1 MALPVKQSYISP
13 EQYLESQRTAEFPSE
28 YMDGEMI
35 AMSATGK
42 AHGQIASALTAIVH
56 TALQNKPCES
66 SSGIAVEAPASYLIP
81 DLVVYCDGGEF
92 DSDYDYLQNPVIIFE
107 ILSSSTALY
116 DRGRKWM
123 RYQKIDSLMHYVLI
137 AQDEAAI
144 EVFTREAGGGWHYDA
159 VSGLSTVIRL
169 SHLDL
174 EIPLVDL
181 YQRVIFPKVP
191 EEG

>member
-1 MALPVKQSYISP
+1 MALPLKQSYISP

-35 AMSATGK
+35 AMSRTSK
-42 AHGQIASALTAIVH
+42 AHGQIVMALSRIVDTTLLGKSCEAST
-56 TALQNKPCES
+56 
-66 SSGIAVEAPASYLIP
+66 GIAVEAPASYLIP
-81 DLVVYCDGGEF
+81 DLVIYCEGGAFGSDDEF
-92 DSDYDYLQNPVIIFE
+92 LQNPVVIFE

-137 AQDEAAI
+137 AQDEPGI
-144 EVFTREAGGGWHYDA
+144 EIFTRETGGGWHYEA
-159 VSGLSTVIRL
+159 VSGLSSIIRL

-174 EIPLVDL
+174 QISLDDL
-181 YQRVIFPKVP
+181 YQRVTFPTLQA
-191 EEG
+191 ES